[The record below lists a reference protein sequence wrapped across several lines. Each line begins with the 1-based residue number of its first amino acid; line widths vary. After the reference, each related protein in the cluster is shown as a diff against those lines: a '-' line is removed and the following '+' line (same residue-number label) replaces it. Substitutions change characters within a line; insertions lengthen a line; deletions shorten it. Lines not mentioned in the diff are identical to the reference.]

1 MGFQKSQKGIAM
13 KIYQIKICGHLE
25 KHWISWFKPME
36 ITRSRDGSGRQ
47 ITALTGPVSDQSEL
61 RGLLT
66 KIWDLNMELLSLKQ
80 IDQESLSGG
89 TSDE

>member
-1 MGFQKSQKGIAM
+1 M

-25 KHWISWFKPME
+25 ELWISWFKPME

-47 ITALTGPVSDQSEL
+47 ITALTGLVSDQSEL